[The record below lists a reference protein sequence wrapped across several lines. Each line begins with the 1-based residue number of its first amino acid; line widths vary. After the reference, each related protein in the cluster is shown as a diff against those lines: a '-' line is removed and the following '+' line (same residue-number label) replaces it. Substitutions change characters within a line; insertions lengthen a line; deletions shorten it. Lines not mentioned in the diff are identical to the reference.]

1 MRKTVS
7 YTHDGNPI
15 RKCIGY
21 TATKEESLILLADYN
36 HSPYDVNLHKLT
48 TQELFQM
55 FAQ

>member
-21 TATKEESLILLADYN
+21 TATKEESLILLANYN